1 MICDEGRY
9 SSGGKTTS
17 RRPRQSGAL
26 IRLLAPLSNFNN
38 RQFVTPTHNK
48 RQCT

>member
-1 MICDEGRY
+1 VICDEG
-9 SSGGKTTS
+9 GTQVVE

-38 RQFVTPTHNK
+38 TQFVAPSHNK